1 MHPDSETVP
10 RHRDERG
17 QVIVVFAISLVTII
31 LAVGLVIDGG
41 FAFVNRRD
49 AQNTADLAALAGTKV
64 ILNYYVAVPSQTATT
79 AGPEVYNAIRAN
91 AASNNCPE
99 VQPIPCS
106 WTAQYIDN
114 EQDVLGPV
122 TATAAIPSGAQGVIV
137 DVNRQPRTFFLG
149 VIGQST
155 WNVNTT
161 ATALTATPGG
171 VPPGTLLPIGTNPPT
186 PFTPGSQYTLT
197 TGAPFGPGNFGWLT
211 WFGDQSATTL
221 AASLCAPDNPALSF
235 PIWVPGDTGT
245 VNSSNVRACLNKWI
259 SSDAT
264 VYIPVFDQYQ
274 GNGANA
280 NYHIINLAAF
290 VLSGYTTSGGAIN
303 SISGSFK
310 KYANVSNVPSGFGGP
325 PSAANST
332 YFFGLIQ

>member
-1 MHPDSETVP
+1 M
-10 RHRDERG
+10 
-17 QVIVVFAISLVTII
+17 VFAISLVTII
-31 LAVGLVIDGG
+31 LAMGLVIDGG

-64 ILNYYVAVPSQTATT
+64 ILNYYVDVPQQAATA
-79 AGPEVYNAIRAN
+79 AGPAVYDAIRAN
-91 AASNNCPE
+91 AASNNCPQ

-122 TATAAIPSGAQGVIV
+122 TDTAAIPSGAQGVVV

-171 VPPGTLLPIGTNPPT
+171 VPPGALLPIGTNPPN
-186 PFTPGSQYTLT
+186 PFTANTQYTIT

-211 WFGDQSATTL
+211 WTGDQSATTL
-221 AASLCAPDNPALSF
+221 ADSLCAPDNPAITF
-235 PIWVPGDTGT
+235 PTWIPGDTGT

-259 SSDAT
+259 NSQAE

-280 NYHIINLAAF
+280 AYHVKTLAAF

-303 SISGSFK
+303 SISGLFK
-310 KYANVSNVPSGFGGP
+310 KYANVSNVPAGYGGP
-325 PSAANST
+325 PSAASST